1 MGSFAVRVSP
11 GAVLARVRASG
22 SLTSTG
28 DRVAMTKDQT
38 LPNEPKAPKKLKHYL
53 YDLCDIMRSE
63 VTVLE
68 NGTDIVVTKQRAVLM
83 RIVADAISGNPKAL
97 QTVSEFFKI
106 GIPEENNS
114 APSAEFTAMLD
125 RLEKD
130 IKTQTNALFNSPEK

>member
-22 SLTSTG
+22 SLTSKG

-38 LPNEPKAPKKLKHYL
+38 LPTELKHYL
-53 YDLCDIMRSE
+53 YDLNDIMRSE

-68 NGTDIVVTKQRAVLM
+68 NGTDIVVTKQRAILM

-97 QTVSEFFKI
+97 QIASEFFKI
-106 GIPEENNS
+106 GIPEENSS
-114 APSAEFTAMLD
+114 APSPEFTAMMD
-125 RLEKD
+125 SLEKD
-130 IKTQTNALFNSPEK
+130 IETKINALYNSTKK